1 MDGGPDVP
9 LVVLMLGL
17 DGFNQVNDI
26 FGYSTIARQE
36 LSLHFQP
43 KVHLTTVHALRQLG
57 VTLSIDDY
65 GTGYSSLAYL
75 QKLAVHRLKIDRS
88 FVAGMETSQHDRLI
102 VKSTVD
108 LVHQL
113 GLEVI
118 AEGIETRG
126 QYALLQTMGCDVGQG
141 YLIARPM
148 PEEQLMRWYAEGSI
162 ALAG

>member
-1 MDGGPDVP
+1 MTD
-9 LVVLMLGL
+9 
-17 DGFNQVNDI
+17 
-26 FGYSTIARQE
+26 TTRA
-36 LSLHFQP
+36 
-43 KVHLTTVHALRQLG
+43 LTTLRALRELG

-88 FVAGMETSQHDRLI
+88 FVAGMESSRHDRMI
-102 VKSTVD
+102 VKSTID
-108 LVHQL
+108 LAHQL

-126 QYALLQTMGCDVGQG
+126 QFALLQTMGCDDVGQG

-148 PEEQLMRWYAEGSI
+148 PDELLMNWYAEHGRDRADRVRQLPVPRQSQPSP
-162 ALAG
+162 

>member
-1 MDGGPDVP
+1 MTD
-9 LVVLMLGL
+9 
-17 DGFNQVNDI
+17 
-26 FGYSTIARQE
+26 TARA
-36 LSLHFQP
+36 
-43 KVHLTTVHALRQLG
+43 LTTLRALRELG
-57 VTLSIDDY
+57 ITLSIDDY

-88 FVAGMETSQHDRLI
+88 FVAGMESSQHDRLI
-102 VKSTVD
+102 VKSTID
-108 LVHQL
+108 LAHQL

-126 QYALLQTMGCDVGQG
+126 QFALLQTMGCDVGQG

-148 PEEQLMRWYAEGSI
+148 PDELLMNWYAEHGEI